1 MLAIDP
7 QASDEHMTTVSVRD
21 LSLQGASIID
31 DVATSRQPVLVRSH
45 RNVVGRIIALSDEAL
60 IPQVASGQ
68 QRPAAAGRT
77 SRLTEV
83 GLREF
88 LRNLRGILDGL
99 EESGAL
105 VLTRQ
110 GKPVAALVPAGGSG
124 SDSQQFLAAPP
135 PRLPQREPRANREE
149 PATAEV
155 PAHRPASLNPP
166 NLVEPAAREAGE
178 GVEAGSPIR
187 VARPAGRDIR
197 DVFISHAG
205 EDKEAVARPLA
216 EALKRLGLSV
226 WFDEYELLVGDRLS
240 TTIDRG
246 LATSRFG
253 VVIISPAFMRKPW
266 PQRELAALVAR
277 ETSEGET
284 VILPVWHEVSK
295 EQVLAFSPPL
305 ADVVAI
311 NTVHGIDA
319 VVDALVPAVNR
330 RREHL
335 DPAGR
340 PLAAVDL

>member
-1 MLAIDP
+1 M
-7 QASDEHMTTVSVRD
+7 
-21 LSLQGASIID
+21 
-31 DVATSRQPVLVRSH
+31 
-45 RNVVGRIIALSDEAL
+45 
-60 IPQVASGQ
+60 
-68 QRPAAAGRT
+68 
-77 SRLTEV
+77 
-83 GLREF
+83 
-88 LRNLRGILDGL
+88 
-99 EESGAL
+99 
-105 VLTRQ
+105 
-110 GKPVAALVPAGGSG
+110 
-124 SDSQQFLAAPP
+124 
-135 PRLPQREPRANREE
+135 
-149 PATAEV
+149 
-155 PAHRPASLNPP
+155 
-166 NLVEPAAREAGE
+166 
-178 GVEAGSPIR
+178 EAGSPIR